1 MGPDGRSEVDFV
13 GAERRGG
20 PGAVGDAGTC
30 EGMVSE
36 ESAELNRWLTRAR
49 CLEKLVCLHILFWS
63 CGGAPRCGRGITSRY
78 QFVSA
83 YDAIRHKAHDKRI

>member
-13 GAERRGG
+13 GAERTGG

-36 ESAELNRWLTRAR
+36 ESAELNRWLTQAR
-49 CLEKLVCLHILFWS
+49 CLEKLVSSYIIILVVWWCAS
-63 CGGAPRCGRGITSRY
+63 LRAGNYKPISIR
-78 QFVSA
+78 VSL
-83 YDAIRHKAHDKRI
+83 